1 MLIIKRRIDESI
13 TIQPRD
19 GTDASQTI
27 NELFAAG
34 AIEIRL
40 LEVGGNKVT
49 IAIEAPPELKIW
61 RGHKGGGRA
70 RFSPATTP
78 PGRRRISG

>member
-19 GTDASQTI
+19 GIDASQTI
-27 NELFAAG
+27 DELFASG

-40 LEVGGNKVT
+40 LEVRSNKVT

-61 RGHKGGGRA
+61 RGQESRGRT
-70 RFSPATTP
+70 RFSPVTTT
-78 PGRRRISG
+78 PGRRTISG

>member
-1 MLIIKRRIDESI
+1 MLVIKRKIDESI
-13 TIQPRD
+13 TIRPRD
-19 GTDASQTI
+19 GADASQTI
-27 NELFAAG
+27 DELFAAG

-40 LEVGGNKVT
+40 LDVGGNKVT

-61 RGHKGGGRA
+61 RGHEGDGGA

-78 PGRRRISG
+78 PGRRTIGR